1 MSLVVKRSVTL
12 EGRKT
17 SVTLED
23 EFWDALRAIAQRD
36 KTTVA
41 ALIGQI
47 NLVRNNSNLSSAVR
61 VFVLKQSGSV
71 ADQKQRQPIL
81 NAAA

>member
-1 MSLVVKRSVTL
+1 L
-12 EGRKT
+12 GC
-17 SVTLED
+17 
-23 EFWDALRAIAQRD
+23 AARAIAQRD

-71 ADQKQRQPIL
+71 ADQKQRQPIFKTL
-81 NAAA
+81 RHKRGATSDDGQKLARLFLATGHN